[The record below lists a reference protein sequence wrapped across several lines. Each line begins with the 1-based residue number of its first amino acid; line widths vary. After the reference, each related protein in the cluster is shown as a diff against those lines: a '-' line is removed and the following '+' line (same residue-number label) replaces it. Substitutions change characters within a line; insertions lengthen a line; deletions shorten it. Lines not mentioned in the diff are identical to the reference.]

1 MAFLLN
7 PRVLICLALA
17 GFLSFTHFAAYRHG
31 KGVVHVEWDKSIA
44 AANKEARQIE
54 QRRQG
59 TVDAA
64 VVAQTRRKS
73 VVLADS
79 GRAAAAL
86 DGLRDAIAA
95 RDVAEES
102 ASAATERAATLGKL
116 LVSCGAAYQELGRV
130 ADGHVNDIRTLLES
144 WPK

>member
-17 GFLSFTHFAAYRHG
+17 GLLSSTHFAAYRHG

-44 AANKEARQIE
+44 AANAEARRIE

-59 TVDAA
+59 AVDTA

-73 VVLADS
+73 VVLVDS

-102 ASAATERAATLGKL
+102 ATAATQRADSLGKL
-116 LVSCGAAYQELGRV
+116 LLSCGAAYQELAGR
-130 ADGHVNDIRTLLES
+130 ADSHVNDVRTLLEA